1 MERNGLPPVG
11 GGTPLGR
18 WFRSLGIAASGLSA
32 QRARIEVMAANI
44 ANAGATRTPQG
55 NAYRRRV
62 VELREVPFEGVL
74 RNSTSPPGEGRLTAS
89 DRPGGS
95 GGGVE
100 VARVAED
107 PTPGPRIYDP
117 GHPHAGPDG
126 YVELSNVDVTQ
137 ELVGLLEARR
147 LYEAN
152 ASVFEAVKSMLRR
165 STQL

>member
-1 MERNGLPPVG
+1 MDRKDLPPVG
-11 GGTPLGR
+11 GRTREGP

-32 QRARIEVMAANI
+32 QRARIEVMASNI
-44 ANAGATRTPQG
+44 ANASATHTPAG
-55 NAYRRRV
+55 GAYRRRV

-74 RNSTSPPGEGRLTAS
+74 QNSVAPRREDEPVVGVRSEGF
-89 DRPGGS
+89 

-100 VARVAED
+100 VVGVVED

-126 YVELSNVDVTQ
+126 YVELSNVDITQ

-165 STQL
+165 ATQL